1 MPEHTM
7 PRLVRGRPFVKG
19 HDSRRHRHTPTCGH
33 QLYQFT
39 AADRS
44 NGFWTAIAVWG
55 VSMGVKLHAAG
66 RWPNFKGGRA

>member
-1 MPEHTM
+1 MPEST
-7 PRLVRGRPFVKG
+7 RRPHGGQFQPG
-19 HDSRRHRHTPTCGH
+19 PDPRRHRCTPACTH
-33 QLYQFT
+33 KRYQFT

-44 NGFWTAIAVWG
+44 KGFWTAIAVWG